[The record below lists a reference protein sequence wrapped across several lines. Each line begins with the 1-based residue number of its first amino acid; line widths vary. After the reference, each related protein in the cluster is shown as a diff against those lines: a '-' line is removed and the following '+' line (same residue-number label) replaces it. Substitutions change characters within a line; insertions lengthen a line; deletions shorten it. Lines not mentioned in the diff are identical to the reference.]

1 MTLSPP
7 GLATASPSLVEPTRP
22 PIMYRV
28 TVEQLAFA
36 ALTLV
41 MLVVRLVNLGTQ
53 PLAPIEASTA
63 LRAWLVSQGLGPSL
77 DVGIP
82 ALFSLETLTFYLI
95 GAGPKTWP
103 QLGDAFV
110 RIWPLLASVATLWV
124 MYDWRRWAGDRA
136 SRASGSLTALVAAA
150 LFALSPL
157 ANAFARRGDGVA
169 FVLLGMALAIAGWGR
184 LQEGDRRGWTLAAVG
199 LGLALISGP
208 SGVSALLALVV
219 IAVLSRHDAKN
230 WPRPTLIDGIV
241 LLVVVL
247 LGGTAFLTHL
257 RALGL
262 TALNWST
269 WLAAFDLAPRTW
281 LWGLIRLVLDEPF
294 LVPVGVLATLWLLK
308 RPGPARALGLA
319 ALIIM
324 VVAVLQGPNAAD
336 TRAVA
341 ALLFTVPVATF
352 LLALVG
358 RLDLRQPE
366 TSLYVVVLLL
376 LLTVA
381 FLYLLL
387 SLQNQGSVYV
397 TQMVVALAAAVV
409 LAVLFGFFLGRKT
422 VLVHTAFV
430 LVIALFLFGLAT
442 ARGLGFDPTPPGFA
456 ALYATDGRF
465 GLRDLATTLGDLSEM
480 QKGERWALPVALV
493 AGSSSDDTLR
503 WYLRQVPDLQVV
515 HSVDSANAPPLVVAP
530 GGLEVPLTDR
540 YSGQQFIAWDAWKLV
555 DGDRRQTLSWAL
567 FRTAPWNLPTEK
579 VVLWADTQL
588 LTPATAP

>member
-7 GLATASPSLVEPTRP
+7 GVATAPSPLVETKRP
-22 PIMYRV
+22 PILYRV

-41 MLVVRLVNLGTQ
+41 MLVVRLVNLGVQ

-77 DVGIP
+77 DAGIP

-103 QLGDAFV
+103 QLGDVFV

-136 SRASGSLTALVAAA
+136 SKANGSLTALVAAV
-150 LFALSPL
+150 LFAMSPL

-169 FVLLGMALAIAGWGR
+169 LVLLGMALAIAAWGR
-184 LQEGDRRGWTLAAVG
+184 LQEGDRRGWMPAAAG
-199 LGLALISGP
+199 LGLALIGGP
-208 SGVSALLALVV
+208 SGVSVLLALVS
-219 IAVLSRHDAKN
+219 ITVLSRHDVRN
-230 WPRPTLIDGIV
+230 WPRPALIDGIV
-241 LLVVVL
+241 LLMVVL

-262 TALNWST
+262 TALNWSA
-269 WLAAFDLAPRTW
+269 WLADFDLAPMTW
-281 LWGLIRLVLDEPF
+281 WWGFIRLVLDEPF
-294 LVPVGVLATLWLLK
+294 LVPVGVVATLWLLK
-308 RPGPARALGLA
+308 RPGPARTLGLA
-319 ALIIM
+319 ALILM
-324 VVAVLQGPNAAD
+324 VAAVLQGPYAAG
-336 TRAVA
+336 TRAIV

-352 LLALVG
+352 LLALAG

-366 TSLYVVVLLL
+366 TALYVVVLLL
-376 LLTVA
+376 LLIVA

-409 LAVLFGFFLGRKT
+409 LAVLFGFFLGRQT

-430 LVIALFLFGLAT
+430 LVIAMYLFGLAT
-442 ARGLGFDPTPPGFA
+442 ARGLGFAPLPPGFA
-456 ALYATDGRF
+456 ALYATDGRL
-465 GLRDLATTLGDLSEM
+465 GLRDLTATLGDLSEM

-493 AGSSSDDTLR
+493 AGSTSDDTLR
-503 WYLRQVPDLQVV
+503 WYLRQVPDLEIV
-515 HSVDSANAPPLVVAP
+515 HGVDPTNAPPLVVAP
-530 GGLEVPLTDR
+530 GDLEVPLTDR
-540 YSGQQFIAWDAWKLV
+540 YSGQQFIGWDVWEPM
-555 DGDRRQTLSWAL
+555 DGDLRQTLSWAL
-567 FRTAPWNLPTEK
+567 FRTAPWDLPTDK
-579 VVLWADTQL
+579 VILWADSQII
-588 LTPATAP
+588 TPATEP